1 MLDYLN
7 NIWSFVQERQKQRK
21 EKVCVHKQ
29 ISFRSFKKY
38 SLNEYE
44 NIPVEVIFLNYEKY
58 NNNVVN
64 KTDNDFLTKTFEV
77 VWKL

>member
-1 MLDYLN
+1 M
-7 NIWSFVQERQKQRK
+7 
-21 EKVCVHKQ
+21 HKQ

-77 VWKL
+77 V